1 MMDNKDTRDIL
12 DVNASEVPSGEDAA
26 YPEENMPTQAGAR
39 PVVSPQEGGYFLN
52 KFLEQ
57 GKEQDAASQPV
68 EGAEDGAPDA
78 PDVGTEVT
86 SAALPENAEVLQGN
100 IVTAL
105 REIYD
110 PEIPVNIYEMGLI
123 YDVDVAEDFSV
134 NVRMTLTT
142 PNCPVAESRPGE
154 VEMKVAGVTGVKSV
168 EVKLVW
174 EPPWDMSR
182 MSDEARLEL
191 GLL

>member
-12 DVNASEVPSGEDAA
+12 DVNAGETPSGEDAV

-39 PVVSPQEGGYFLN
+39 PVVSAQEGGYFLN

-57 GKEQDAASQPV
+57 GKEEQEVASQP
-68 EGAEDGAPDA
+68 AESIDA
-78 PDVGTEVT
+78 STEVT
-86 SAALPENAEVLQGN
+86 SAAPPENAEALQGN

-142 PNCPVAESRPGE
+142 PHCPVAESMPGE
-154 VEMKVAGVTGVKSV
+154 VEMKVAGVAGVKSV
-168 EVKLVW
+168 DVKLVW
-174 EPPWDMSR
+174 EPPWDMSL

>member
-1 MMDNKDTRDIL
+1 MDNKDNRDVL
-12 DVNASEVPSGEDAA
+12 DVNSDTSSADTTKS
-26 YPEENMPTQAGAR
+26 YPEENMPTPVGAR

-57 GKEQDAASQPV
+57 GKEVAPAESAEVADASV
-68 EGAEDGAPDA
+68 VDA
-78 PDVGTEVT
+78 PEVT
-86 SAALPENAEVLQGN
+86 SLPPAANAEELQGR
-100 IVTAL
+100 IVEAL
-105 REIYD
+105 KEIFD

-142 PNCPVAESRPGE
+142 PNCPVAESMPGE
-154 VEMKVAGVTGVKSV
+154 VEMKVASVDGVKSV
-168 EVKLVW
+168 DLKLVW
-174 EPPWDMSR
+174 EPAWDMSL